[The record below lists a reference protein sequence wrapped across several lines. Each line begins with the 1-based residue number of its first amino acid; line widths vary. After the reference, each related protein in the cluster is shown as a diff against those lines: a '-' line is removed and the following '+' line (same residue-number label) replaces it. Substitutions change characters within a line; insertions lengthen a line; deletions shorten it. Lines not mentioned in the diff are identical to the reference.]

1 VLAMSRECMTSFVDE
16 IILQTKYSII
26 AEGKILIK
34 EVEIVYS
41 K

>member
-1 VLAMSRECMTSFVDE
+1 MSMECMTSFVDE
-16 IILQTKYSII
+16 TILRTKYNAI

-34 EVEIVYS
+34 GAEIMYS